1 MCTSVCVWCFPSPQ
15 STYTH
20 HSPHK
25 FESQFRQRSATR
37 NSQCLHSNIPAL
49 DIAHQKPSTL
59 YTHAI
64 QHSSHTPFEYINFN
78 SPCRTT
84 KTLTPHRTPSGSHT
98 VSPISTWC
106 CCALGL
112 YIIRCAL
119 HTPPAKSTRETS
131 PYLSRGRK
139 SKMIYDATM
148 MGRFGPRAHHN
159 APEAWWNVR
168 WLSWFSSRHFRFQ
181 VRTRCQTRSGYMNEG
196 IVAVRGRR
204 DWRVLS
210 TFFSRIC
217 ILSQRPIL
225 RF

>member
-98 VSPISTWC
+98 LRVSDFNLVLLRAW
-106 CCALGL
+106 ALYYSL
-112 YIIRCAL
+112 RTS
-119 HTPPAKSTRETS
+119 HTTRKE
-131 PYLSRGRK
+131 YAR
-139 SKMIYDATM
+139 D
-148 MGRFGPRAHHN
+148 
-159 APEAWWNVR
+159 
-168 WLSWFSSRHFRFQ
+168 FSLPFAGEEVQ
-181 VRTRCQTRSGYMNEG
+181 N
-196 IVAVRGRR
+196 
-204 DWRVLS
+204 DLWRNDDGS
-210 TFFSRIC
+210 FWA
-217 ILSQRPIL
+217 
-225 RF
+225 